1 MLVKWLNWNRNDDLT
16 LPPISNRGKPYNDDI
31 PNLVIEQK
39 HNAHYPT
46 FASQAAYRVEK
57 PPNAMTSKVIR
68 LPNLV
73 STQPYDPI
81 AGFVMFIDF
90 VSNLDVTIACSR
102 VITCLHHPKTG
113 LGEPSILPLV
123 NCETYMEGG
132 RPSTVALVSTKQP
145 VPRCPPQ
152 QALTILIELQLASK
166 EVNESKLRSCAW
178 TKIPLFDFKNR
189 LLTGRW
195 RMPLKM
201 LPIKSEANLSSFNS
215 FPSVCLSLKLNFF

>member
-1 MLVKWLNWNRNDDLT
+1 
-16 LPPISNRGKPYNDDI
+16 
-31 PNLVIEQK
+31 
-39 HNAHYPT
+39 
-46 FASQAAYRVEK
+46 
-57 PPNAMTSKVIR
+57 
-68 LPNLV
+68 
-73 STQPYDPI
+73 
-81 AGFVMFIDF
+81 
-90 VSNLDVTIACSR
+90 
-102 VITCLHHPKTG
+102 
-113 LGEPSILPLV
+113 
-123 NCETYMEGG
+123 MEGG

-201 LPIKSEANLSSFNS
+201 LPIKSEANLSSFNT
-215 FPSVCLSLKLNFF
+215 FPSVSLLHFQYKIFTSFDCRCSLV